1 MEKKV
6 MIFGYGSCGQYLVDF
21 ILKDHRIKDIGKL
34 YIVSRK
40 SEDEVAPRLEISR
53 VAAGLSKRFIPIKYI
68 SCDFNNIDRMS
79 EIISLVEPNVIV
91 YTGRY
96 ASGLKYGAFS
106 YPHEIGYGVWL
117 PMSFPYIYNLMKAVK
132 RSGAR
137 NIKVINSSFPDGV
150 NPLLKTIGLEPY
162 CGAGNINHLIPRIK
176 KAASEMFGDSPEN
189 YNVLLTC
196 GHYVNT
202 YLSKEGTNKGG
213 DFALRVRRSLD
224 TLIDF
229 QGLSIE
235 SLDSQTREFLAYIK
249 DNTASGQIRNQMI
262 ATDCAELVR
271 YFVDPAASGVIH
283 VPGVNGRPGGQAYN
297 AFRGKLSTIE
307 EHISDERAFN
317 INTQNLEKDG
327 VVIGEG
333 YVEFTDEVRDKMKD
347 VYCLE
352 YPEKVYI
359 PDLQKFADKI
369 REKLLKETR

>member
-1 MEKKV
+1 MAKV

-21 ILKDHRIKDIGKL
+21 LLKDHRIKTIDKL

-40 SEDEVAPRLEISR
+40 SEDETIPRLEISK
-53 VAAGLSKRFIPIKYI
+53 VAAGLSNRFIPIKYI
-68 SCDFNNIDRMS
+68 SCDFNDIDRMS

-91 YTGRY
+91 YAGRY

-117 PMSFPYIYNLMKAVK
+117 PMSFPYIYKLMEAVNK
-132 RSGAR
+132 SGVR
-137 NIKVINSSFPDGV
+137 NIKVINTSFPDGV

-176 KAASEMFGDSPEN
+176 RAASEMFGYSPEE

-213 DFALRVRRSLD
+213 DFTLRVRRQSTECIEFRGLN
-224 TLIDF
+224 ID
-229 QGLSIE
+229 GTPDATTKELLSRI
-235 SLDSQTREFLAYIK
+235 R

-271 YFVDPAASGVIH
+271 YFVDPKVCGVIH
-283 VPGVNGRPGGQAYN
+283 VPGVTGRPGGQAYN
-297 AFRGKLSTIE
+297 AYRGELSSITEFTPNI
-307 EHISDERAFN
+307 RAFD
-317 INTQNLEKDG
+317 INHQNLEKDG

-333 YVEFTDEVRDKMKD
+333 YVEFTDEVRYKMKD
-347 VYCLE
+347 IYSLD
-352 YPEKVYI
+352 YPKKVYI

-369 REKLLKETR
+369 RERLLKESR